1 MRADAGLKTCV
12 GNRPL
17 HVRQEKRDGKE
28 ALENRVGERVFG
40 MKLDV
45 SGLTVR
51 EFNETFAR
59 AAAVA
64 VEVVGS
70 GGNVVVD
77 CKMVWDDETEL

>member
-1 MRADAGLKTCV
+1 MFARKNGME
-12 GNRPL
+12 R
-17 HVRQEKRDGKE
+17 KRW
-28 ALENRVGERVFG
+28 RTRVFG

-51 EFNETFAR
+51 EFNEAFAR
-59 AAAVA
+59 AAAIA
-64 VEVVGS
+64 VKGS

>member
-1 MRADAGLKTCV
+1 
-12 GNRPL
+12 
-17 HVRQEKRDGKE
+17 
-28 ALENRVGERVFG
+28 

-51 EFNETFAR
+51 EFNEAFAR

-64 VEVVGS
+64 VEGS

-77 CKMVWDDETEL
+77 CKMVWNDETEL

>member
-1 MRADAGLKTCV
+1 MFARK
-12 GNRPL
+12 
-17 HVRQEKRDGKE
+17 KRDGKE

-51 EFNETFAR
+51 EFNEAFAR
-59 AAAVA
+59 AAAIA
-64 VEVVGS
+64 VKGS

-77 CKMVWDDETEL
+77 CKMVWNDETEL